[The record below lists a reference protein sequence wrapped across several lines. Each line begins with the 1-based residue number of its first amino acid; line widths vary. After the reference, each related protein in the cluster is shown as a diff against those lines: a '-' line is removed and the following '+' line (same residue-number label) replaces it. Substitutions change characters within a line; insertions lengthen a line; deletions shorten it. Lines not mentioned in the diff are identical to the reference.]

1 MWIGEKGI
9 GAVAWSR
16 LSFAS
21 RGETEVRRGLSLE
34 TCDLRLEVATWSV
47 MQVCQLVQG
56 CVLNKKRVET
66 FKSKSKFS
74 WLLCQLPV
82 VVDVVSVVAWELR
95 PAHKMNLLTF
105 RLRIAEITSYGML
118 AWHVLAHTSLPS
130 HTKYSPSLSVSL
142 SVSLPLSL
150 TQLTWLAKSFGLFIC
165 LGETRQEQL
174 VYNLRDSTAL
184 LGRS

>member
-34 TCDLRLEVATWSV
+34 TCDLRLEVATWQSPWSV

-82 VVDVVSVVAWELR
+82 VVDVVSVVSVVAWELW

-130 HTKYSPSLSVSL
+130 HTKYSPSLSLCPCLCLSRSHSL
-142 SVSLPLSL
+142 
-150 TQLTWLAKSFGLFIC
+150 
-165 LGETRQEQL
+165 
-174 VYNLRDSTAL
+174 N
-184 LGRS
+184 